1 MFFEPEK
8 TMEHG
13 LEINRISVSIELE
26 KCRKRD
32 FMTLFLFLKIE

>member
-1 MFFEPEK
+1 MFFESEK

-13 LEINRISVSIELE
+13 LEINRISVYIELK

-32 FMTLFLFLKIE
+32 FTTLFGTV